1 LNPLDEHK
9 ARGVRLEPFAD
20 GYEVVGL
27 PARLIGVPFP
37 SGTFFDEENLDGIR
51 WVACLSSAEPE
62 RRYQVPPEI
71 GFIERRNFGSPDSAS
86 PSELAEFARVAECIR
101 QRLQAGDGVLVHCDQ
116 GISRTGTVIGTVL
129 ALQGIALG
137 RAASAIATIVN
148 SQQPGWIDAPRFA
161 AELSTLITRCAG
173 AQSVNLSFSN
183 PENRSE

>member
-1 LNPLDEHK
+1 MDHRLNPLDEHK

-37 SGTFFDEENLDGIR
+37 SRTFFEEENLDGIR

-71 GFIERRNFGSPDSAS
+71 GFIERRNFGSPDAAS

-116 GISRTGTVIGTVL
+116 GISRTGTVVGTVL
-129 ALQGIALG
+129 TLQGIAPG
-137 RAASAIATIVN
+137 RVAAAIASAVD
-148 SQQPGWIDAPRFA
+148 SLQPGWIDAARFTV
-161 AELSTLITRCAG
+161 ELSAVIGSCSARASR
-173 AQSVNLSFSN
+173 A
-183 PENRSE
+183 